1 VSEQAQGRPSL
12 GVSFPRVPL
21 MKFRRTVHRLRWFI
35 VFLVAAAALWW
46 AAFNYLI
53 DFRTP
58 DVPFVVTPTDVVK
71 AMLDLAEVTDKDTV
85 YDLGSGDGRIPIAA
99 AGRGAKAVGIELDPK
114 LADESRQRVRD
125 AGLADR
131 VTIRRGDIF
140 KHDLTPATVVTMY
153 LKPLVNKQ
161 LRPQLDQLK
170 PGTRVVSHMFS
181 MPGAKPA
188 KVIEVPSD
196 ETKLGHKVYL
206 WVTPIVWE

>member
-1 VSEQAQGRPSL
+1 
-12 GVSFPRVPL
+12 
-21 MKFRRTVHRLRWFI
+21 MKLRRAVHRLRWFL
-35 VFLVAAAALWW
+35 VFLVAAAGAWW
-46 AAFNYLI
+46 AAFNYLQ

-58 DVPFVVTPTDVVK
+58 DVPFVTTPPDIVT
-71 AMLDLAEVTDKDTV
+71 AMLDLGGVKAGDVV

-114 LADESRQRVRD
+114 LADGSREAVRA

-140 KHDLTPATVVTMY
+140 KQDLTPATVVTMY

-161 LRPQLDQLK
+161 LRPQLDQLR
-170 PGTRVVSHMFS
+170 PGTRIVSHMFS
-181 MPGAKPA
+181 MPGAKPV

-196 ETKLGHKVYL
+196 ETKMGHKIYL
-206 WVTPIVWE
+206 WVTPIEWE

>member
-1 VSEQAQGRPSL
+1 
-12 GVSFPRVPL
+12 
-21 MKFRRTVHRLRWFI
+21 MKLRRLAYRFRWSILV
-35 VFLVAAAALWW
+35 LVAAAGAWW

-53 DFRTP
+53 DFRPP
-58 DVPFVVTPTDVVK
+58 DVPFVVTPPDVVA
-71 AMLDLAEVTDKDTV
+71 AMLDLGEVTDRDTL

-99 AGRGAKAVGIELDPK
+99 ARRGAKAVGVELDPA
-114 LADESRQRVRD
+114 LAEQSREAVRA

-140 KHDLTPATVVTMY
+140 KQDLTPATVITLY

-161 LRPQLDQLK
+161 LRPQLDKLR

-188 KVIEVPSD
+188 KVIEVKSD
-196 ETKLGHKVYL
+196 ETKMDHKIYL
-206 WVTPIVWE
+206 WVTPIQWE